1 MEKKFTKYVLIGAAL
16 SFSAGSAAAVD
27 LTISLTGSGTIS
39 RRVVKFQCDEHA
51 GALGL
56 PTAGFSVEYLN
67 GAGNHL
73 AVLPI
78 GGRSL
83 IFSNVI
89 SGSGARYAADRYI
102 WWDAGSRGVHLYSES
117 PAGKMETSCHSLSTE

>member
-1 MEKKFTKYVLIGAAL
+1 MGKKFTEYVLIGAAL
-16 SFSAGSAAAVD
+16 SFSAGSAPAAD

-39 RRVVKFQCDEHA
+39 RRVVKFQCDESA

-56 PTAGFSVEYLN
+56 PTAVFSVEYLN

-78 GGRSL
+78 SGRSL

-102 WWDAGSRGVHLYSES
+102 WWDAGSRGVHLYSDS
-117 PAGKMETSCHSLSTE
+117 LAGKAETSCHSLR